1 MPDQVDWRTMEREAS
16 PGRAVGRLL
25 RDQREARGLTLKAVE
40 MALRIRLQ
48 HLEAIEQGRFD
59 LLPGA
64 AYIPAFLRAYAQHVG
79 LDPEKVLTAYH
90 LSGAVPIKRPMALP
104 ADFPLAEKRAP
115 IGLAVLTVLLVVGAG
130 YAVWHYLPR
139 QQSIVAEK
147 VPPVPDRLLA
157 SRPSTV
163 EQPTSATLP
172 AVPTQAAAPTQAQV
186 PAPEVRSTAGGA
198 LPASTWPAT
207 PQASVPATP
216 PPAVVAVPAPPPPV
230 VMSVPSV
237 GQAQAAQPVAP
248 EPPRAVP
255 SATPDPQEAT
265 ARSTITT
272 TPVPPVVAAPA
283 PTPAIAPAPQTL
295 APQTSAPQTPALQTD
310 VTAAPLA
317 PVKADTR
324 VVVRTNSWVEL
335 RAPDGDILAQTDVR
349 AGESYTV
356 PAGISYRIIDA
367 R

>member
-25 RDQREARGLTLKAVE
+25 RDQREARGLSIKDVE
-40 MALRIRLQ
+40 KQLRIRFQ

-64 AYIPAFLRAYAQHVG
+64 AYVPAFLRAYASNVG

-90 LSGAVPIKRPMALP
+90 LSGPVPIKRPIALP

-115 IGLAVLTVLLVVGAG
+115 IGLAVLTVLLVIGAG

-139 QQSIVAEK
+139 QQSVVAEK

-157 SRPSTV
+157 SRPVTV
-163 EQPTSATLP
+163 EQPTGATVPAATTSVTAPASPQVQEVRGAPGTLP
-172 AVPTQAAAPTQAQV
+172 P
-186 PAPEVRSTAGGA
+186 G
-198 LPASTWPAT
+198 TWPA
-207 PQASVPATP
+207 PNHEAPPSP
-216 PPAVVAVPAPPPPV
+216 PPAVVAVPAAPPPV
-230 VMSVPSV
+230 VMSMPSI
-237 GQAQAAQPVAP
+237 GQAQAAQPRSTDVARP
-248 EPPRAVP
+248 TEATRPTEVARP
-255 SATPDPQEAT
+255 ATPAAAEPQEAV
-265 ARSTITT
+265 ARS
-272 TPVPPVVAAPA
+272 APA
-283 PTPAIAPAPQTL
+283 P
-295 APQTSAPQTPALQTD
+295 D
-310 VTAAPLA
+310 VTAAPSL
-317 PVKADTR
+317 PMKTDTQ
-324 VVVRTNSWVEL
+324 VMVRTNSWVEL
-335 RAPDGDILAQTDVR
+335 RAPNGDILAQSYVR